1 MRVETVRGAM
11 VMDGLGTTLM
21 HEHVFMLTPDVMQNY
36 GHEWRWDEQDRG
48 RGCGEATAGAQGR
61 RRRQHRRPDRGGLGR
76 YIPRVHEQVDINIIV
91 ATGIDTYHEAPI
103 QFHFT
108 GPGRVPDGPEPM
120 VELFVKDIREGIAD
134 TGVKAGLLK
143 GAIDEH
149 SLTPDVERILRASG
163 RSTSRPGRR

>member
-1 MRVETVRGAM
+1 M
-11 VMDGLGTTLM
+11 
-21 HEHVFMLTPDVMQNY
+21 
-36 GHEWRWDEQDRG
+36 
-48 RGCGEATAGAQGR
+48 
-61 RRRQHRRPDRGGLGR
+61 
-76 YIPRVHEQVDINIIV
+76 DINIIV